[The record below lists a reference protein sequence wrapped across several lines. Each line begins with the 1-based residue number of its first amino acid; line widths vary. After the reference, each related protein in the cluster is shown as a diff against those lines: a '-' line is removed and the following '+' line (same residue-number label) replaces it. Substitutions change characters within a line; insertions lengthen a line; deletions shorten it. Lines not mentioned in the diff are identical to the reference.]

1 MEPEYKETFL
11 KEITDIP
18 LNTSSE
24 PCTINLLYLYL
35 WLAEKL
41 KFFPSFAIGDTV
53 NVALK
58 KFISG
63 LYYDKEIGW
72 ARS

>member
-1 MEPEYKETFL
+1 MEPEYRETFL

-24 PCTINLLYLYL
+24 YCTISLLYLYL

-41 KFFPSFAIGDTV
+41 KFYPSFAIGDTV
-53 NVALK
+53 KFALK
-58 KFISG
+58 KFTSR
-63 LYYDKEIGW
+63 LYYNKDIGW
-72 ARS
+72 SRN